1 CGVAVLL
8 DVLGYCEHDEVMR
21 LSPKER
27 KFKSWHRARRLR
39 EEMGRSSDT
48 PRNWTGDSGVIYPE
62 VPFKEGSGSS
72 GRSTRS

>member
-1 CGVAVLL
+1 VAVLL

-39 EEMGRSSDT
+39 EEMG
-48 PRNWTGDSGVIYPE
+48 E
-62 VPFKEGSGSS
+62 VF
-72 GRSTRS
+72 